1 MGVLSTLAG
10 GLAGLFVKKVTT
22 MEPGGAQVTRRQA
35 RSFTR
40 PLAYVLGFM
49 VAWHFV
55 IWPVLNF
62 FFPEVGFPPLDIGL
76 LGGLLNLGI

>member
-22 MEPGGAQVTRRQA
+22 VAGDGARVTRRQA
-35 RSFTR
+35 RIFTK
-40 PLAYVLGFM
+40 PLACVLGFM

-55 IWPVLNF
+55 LW
-62 FFPEVGFPPLDIGL
+62 PEVGFPPLDIGL

>member
-1 MGVLSTLAG
+1 MGVLSTVAG

-22 MEPGGAQVTRRQA
+22 VAGDGARVTRRQA
-35 RSFTR
+35 RIFTK
-40 PLAYVLGFM
+40 PLACVLGFM

-55 IWPVLNF
+55 LWPVLNF